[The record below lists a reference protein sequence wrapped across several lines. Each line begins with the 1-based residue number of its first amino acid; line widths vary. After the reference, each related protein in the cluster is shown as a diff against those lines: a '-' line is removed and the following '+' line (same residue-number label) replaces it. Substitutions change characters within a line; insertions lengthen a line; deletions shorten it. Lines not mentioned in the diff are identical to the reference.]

1 MSEAGT
7 AAAAVSEADTAAAA
21 VSEEGAGTV
30 AAAVSEEG
38 AGTVAAA
45 VSEEGAG
52 TVAAAVSEVGAGSVA
67 VAVSEVGTGSVAA
80 AVSEERAG
88 TADRQEVWGG
98 IAVGECLKVGIAE
111 TEGPRSGAD
120 IPLPEGIGGGA
131 GTLAG
136 EDVGLVT
143 AGTAVAEG

>member
-21 VSEEGAGTV
+21 VSED
-30 AAAVSEEG
+30 G

-67 VAVSEVGTGSVAA
+67 VAVSEVGTGSAAA
-80 AVSEERAG
+80 AVSERAG

-120 IPLPEGIGGGA
+120 IPLPEWIGGGA
-131 GTLAG
+131 GTLAD

>member
-1 MSEAGT
+1 MRAGSVAAAVSEAGI
-7 AAAAVSEADTAAAA
+7 AAAAVSKADTAAAA

-30 AAAVSEEG
+30 AAAVSE
-38 AGTVAAA
+38 
-45 VSEEGAG
+45 
-52 TVAAAVSEVGAGSVA
+52 
-67 VAVSEVGTGSVAA
+67 VGTGSVAA
-80 AVSEERAG
+80 AVSEEGAG

-111 TEGPRSGAD
+111 TEGPRGGAD

-131 GTLAG
+131 GTLADV
-136 EDVGLVT
+136 DVGLVT

>member
-45 VSEEGAG
+45 VSE
-52 TVAAAVSEVGAGSVA
+52 VGAGSVA
-67 VAVSEVGTGSVAA
+67 VAVSEVGTGSAAA
-80 AVSEERAG
+80 AVSERAG
-88 TADRQEVWGG
+88 TADRQEVWG
-98 IAVGECLKVGIAE
+98 GIAE